1 MDFLGFVGAVAL
13 FALWCLVGYYVINKQ
28 NEAKRRQE
36 QERFDE
42 LARPIRNKIVELEAE
57 IADLKKER
65 GL

>member
-13 FALWCLVGYYVINKQ
+13 FGLWCLVGYYVISKQ

>member
-13 FALWCLVGYYVINKQ
+13 FGLWCLVGYYIIGKQ
-28 NEAKRRQE
+28 NEARRRQE

-42 LARPIRNKIVELEAE
+42 LAAPLRKE
-57 IADLKKER
+57 ISWLKDEVLKLKE